1 MCRNVENH
9 IGRCPGSNFK
19 HSGNLKKFRLGKKS
33 IIGYGKELEI
43 ICAQVTSRN
52 KALGLIV
59 NTESTELELVPRVR
73 FMLKFTVVGKR

>member
-1 MCRNVENH
+1 MCQNVENR

-19 HSGNLKKFRLGKKS
+19 HSGNLKMSVWKKS

-43 ICAQVTSRN
+43 IYAQVTSRN

-59 NTESTELELVPRVR
+59 NTKSAGLELVSRIR
-73 FMLKFTVVGKR
+73 FMLIFIVVGKR